1 MSARVGRS
9 HTARNCNFFPTV
21 SMAALPCPR
30 ATPLRLVRAL
40 YQLRSVRFLTRRP
53 SHVVTRL
60 ERVCM
65 LHRFTKQSRLLSAPH
80 DFQDQACG
88 AGSRRAPPVAHDHA
102 AHVTRSKR
110 TIAPLLR
117 NACSVPAVAAGSD
130 KAMLMVLES
139 KSGDAADRFAG
150 SSRSR
155 ARTALRVRGRQMH
168 RMRAVHTRSRLTGPT
183 GASGSR
189 EGASAA
195 SARWTPIRDGVSRGQ
210 TSANHQLILS

>member
-1 MSARVGRS
+1 MLLRGHR
-9 HTARNCNFFPTV
+9 
-21 SMAALPCPR
+21 AA
-30 ATPLRLVRAL
+30 PLRLVSAL
-40 YQLRSVRFLTRRP
+40 YQLRSRRFLTRRP

-60 ERVCM
+60 DRVCI

-110 TIAPLLR
+110 IIAPLLR
-117 NACSVPAVAAGSD
+117 NACSVPAAAAVSD

-139 KSGDAADRFAG
+139 KSGVAADRFAG
-150 SSRSR
+150 SSRTR
-155 ARTALRVRGRQMH
+155 QRTALRVRGRQMR
-168 RMRAVHTRSRLTGPT
+168 RMRAVHTRSRLAGPT

-195 SARWTPIRDGVSRGQ
+195 SARWTPIETAVSRGQ
-210 TSANHQLILS
+210 TSATHQLILSRSDHGRPVPIIRFS